1 MSLSTG
7 SEVVIIGG
15 GVRPRCLWMPLARF
29 MRRSAQIP
37 ALAANLRAG
46 YGRAIQG

>member
-15 GVRPRCLWMPLARF
+15 GVRPRSLCIPLARF
-29 MRRSAQIP
+29 IRSNTQMP